1 MSPQVTISMSFMV
14 LISIAVIVALLIFL
28 TMKYKAR
35 FLAIVG
41 VCLVAFIPAV
51 LAVSYVSMESNSQ
64 ATVVQGTTA
73 VAVKAPDLLEEES
86 SIPLPEL
93 PLVAPKPH
101 DASKAAQPVPHKK
114 AEPLPE
120 WVNSSQEGSAGMKQ
134 VFQSGLFATPA
145 EAFQDALGRARVKFE
160 ETLSAEHPQYSSD
173 ARTLSPE
180 LVRQVAMRRSYY
192 QTIEHDFGDVL
203 KSGESFKQDMYR
215 AYVEVELSPS
225 VKQTFY
231 TKWKLQAGNQRVIWL
246 GGAFAFVT
254 LLCLGT
260 TVYLR
265 ASHQ

>member
-1 MSPQVTISMSFMV
+1 MSPQDSVSMSFMA
-14 LISIAVIVALLIFL
+14 LISIAVIVAVLSFL
-28 TMKYKAR
+28 TVKYKAR

-73 VAVKAPDLLEEES
+73 VAVKAPDLLVEAS

-101 DASKAAQPVPHKK
+101 DAPQADQPKK

-120 WVNSSQEGSAGMKQ
+120 WISSSEEGSGGMKQ

>member
-1 MSPQVTISMSFMV
+1 MSPQDSVSMSFMA
-14 LISIAVIVALLIFL
+14 LISIAVIVAVLSFL
-28 TMKYKAR
+28 TVKYKAK

-64 ATVVQGTTA
+64 TTVVQGTTA
-73 VAVKAPDLLEEES
+73 VAVKAPETLVEES

-101 DASKAAQPVPHKK
+101 DAPKAAQPKK
-114 AEPLPE
+114 TEPLPE
-120 WVNSSQEGSAGMKQ
+120 WVNSSQEGSGGMKQ

-160 ETLSAEHPQYSSD
+160 ETLSAEHRQYSSD

>member
-1 MSPQVTISMSFMV
+1 MSPQDSVSMSFMA
-14 LISIAVIVALLIFL
+14 LISIAVIVAVLSFL
-28 TMKYKAR
+28 TVKYKAK

-41 VCLVAFIPAV
+41 ICLVAFIPAA
-51 LAVSYVSMESNSQ
+51 LIVSYVSMESNSQ

-73 VAVKAPDLLEEES
+73 VAVKASDTLVEES

-101 DASKAAQPVPHKK
+101 DAPKTAQPKK

-120 WVNSSQEGSAGMKQ
+120 WVNSSQEGSGGMKQ

-160 ETLSAEHPQYSSD
+160 ETLRAEHPQYSSD

-231 TKWKLQAGNQRVIWL
+231 TKWKLRAGNQRVIWL

>member
-1 MSPQVTISMSFMV
+1 MSPQDSVSMSFMA
-14 LISIAVIVALLIFL
+14 LISIAVIVAVLSFL
-28 TMKYKAR
+28 TVKYKAR

-73 VAVKAPDLLEEES
+73 VAVKAPDTLVEES

-101 DASKAAQPVPHKK
+101 DAPKTAQPKK

-120 WVNSSQEGSAGMKQ
+120 WINSSQEGSGGMKQ

-246 GGAFAFVT
+246 GGAFALVT

>member
-1 MSPQVTISMSFMV
+1 MSPQINDSFSFMA
-14 LISIAVIVALLIFL
+14 LISIAVIIAVLSFL
-28 TMKYKAR
+28 TVKYKAR

-41 VCLVAFIPAV
+41 ICFVAFIPAA
-51 LAVSYVSMESNSQ
+51 LIVSYVSMESNSQ
-64 ATVVQGTTA
+64 ATVVRGTTA
-73 VAVKAPDLLEEES
+73 IAVKAPDPLVEES

-101 DASKAAQPVPHKK
+101 EAHHPQPVPHQK

-120 WVNSSQEGSAGMKQ
+120 WVNSSQEASSGMKQ
-134 VFQSGLFATPA
+134 VFQSGLYATPA
-145 EAFQDALGRARVKFE
+145 EAFQDALGRARVKLQ

-225 VKQTFY
+225 VKSTFY

-260 TVYLR
+260 TMYLR

>member
-1 MSPQVTISMSFMV
+1 MSPQDSVSMSFMA
-14 LISIAVIVALLIFL
+14 LISIAVIVAVLSFL
-28 TMKYKAR
+28 TVKYKAK

-73 VAVKAPDLLEEES
+73 VAIKTTETLVEES

-101 DASKAAQPVPHKK
+101 DVPKAAQTKK

-120 WVNSSQEGSAGMKQ
+120 WVNSSQEGSGGMKQ

>member
-1 MSPQVTISMSFMV
+1 MSFMA
-14 LISIAVIVALLIFL
+14 LISIAVIVAVLSFL
-28 TMKYKAR
+28 TVKYKAR

-101 DASKAAQPVPHKK
+101 EASKAAQPVPHKK